1 VRRPPWLSPAI
12 ERDATGN
19 SGGTCV
25 PFFFP
30 VDGSY
35 FAATLAMVYLTAFV
49 RIFLLAVF
57 FLFAQKNFELATL
70 RFYFDLEWRA
80 PLILMLLLFFVL
92 GVVLTL
98 IALLPRLLRM
108 RRGPARPE
116 PPADAAQ

>member
-1 VRRPPWLSPAI
+1 M
-12 ERDATGN
+12 G
-19 SGGTCV
+19 
-25 PFFFP
+25 
-30 VDGSY
+30 
-35 FAATLAMVYLTAFV
+35 YLTAFV

-80 PLILMLLLFFVL
+80 PLILMLLLLFVL

>member
-1 VRRPPWLSPAI
+1 M
-12 ERDATGN
+12 
-19 SGGTCV
+19 

-30 VDGSY
+30 VDGTR
-35 FAATLAMVYLTAFV
+35 FAATLAMGYLTAFV
-49 RIFLLAVF
+49 RVFLLAVF

-98 IALLPRLLRM
+98 IALLPRLVRM
-108 RRGPARPE
+108 RRSPARPE